1 MFEAVETM
9 LTRFKKS
16 KQTYKYTTDIMH
28 EFHLI
33 QWLKPKQ
40 GQQAK
45 VEIRN
50 LHDGKWRCSNNP
62 K

>member
-33 QWLKPKQ
+33 Q
-40 GQQAK
+40 
-45 VEIRN
+45 
-50 LHDGKWRCSNNP
+50 
-62 K
+62 